1 MNLDDTLLT
10 LYGSMPFMASLLAG
24 ILTFLSPCIL
34 PLIPPYISYISGVGI
49 SDLQHTST
57 AHKGKI
63 ILTSLLFIAGF
74 SLVFITLGIFA
85 SSTLGEIFTASWL
98 RYLAGCVI
106 IFFGLHFLFHFK
118 YTFLHRHI
126 QHNFDYTRFG
136 FLSPFVLGIGFSIGW
151 SPCVGPILASIF
163 TLSLANPTHAFW
175 LMLCYT
181 LGLGLA
187 FFLVALF
194 INAALRFLKKLTAFL
209 RPIEVISGILL
220 ILIGVLIIAQKTDF
234 LLP

>member
-1 MNLDDTLLT
+1 
-10 LYGSMPFMASLLAG
+10 
-24 ILTFLSPCIL
+24 
-34 PLIPPYISYISGVGI
+34 
-49 SDLQHTST
+49 
-57 AHKGKI
+57 
-63 ILTSLLFIAGF
+63 
-74 SLVFITLGIFA
+74 
-85 SSTLGEIFTASWL
+85 
-98 RYLAGCVI
+98 
-106 IFFGLHFLFHFK
+106 
-118 YTFLHRHI
+118 
-126 QHNFDYTRFG
+126 
-136 FLSPFVLGIGFSIGW
+136 
-151 SPCVGPILASIF
+151 
-163 TLSLANPTHAFW
+163 SLANPTHAFW